1 MNACCTLPDVRDIDA
16 VQNVNG
22 SDSEAGLVTVYA
34 LPLLDDC
41 RHSFERFS
49 GGFVLNRS
57 ISRRCQAAGFT
68 FIEMLLVFVIMG
80 IMLSITV
87 KSVRGTWVASSRRS
101 ASREVTAY
109 LFRAR
114 TIAIQQSR
122 TAWLV
127 RSGNVLKIL
136 VDSSGTPVQLRTQI
150 DMSQRYG
157 ATLGASPK
165 DTIQFDPRGFVAN
178 VAQTPKL
185 TVQIGAATDTLCVTG
200 LGRITTRSCP

>member
-1 MNACCTLPDVRDIDA
+1 MSLAHARGRQDRSQPLF
-16 VQNVNG
+16 Q
-22 SDSEAGLVTVYA
+22 EA
-34 LPLLDDC
+34 
-41 RHSFERFS
+41 
-49 GGFVLNRS
+49 FVLNLS
-57 ISRRCQAAGFT
+57 MSRRSRTAGFT

-101 ASREVTAY
+101 ASREVTSY

-150 DMSQRYG
+150 DMSARYG
-157 ATLGASPK
+157 ATLGGQ
-165 DTIQFDPRGFVAN
+165 DTIQFDPPRIAGYVAP
-178 VAQTPKL
+178 APKL
-185 TVQIGAATDTLCVTG
+185 TVQIGAATDTLCITG

>member
-1 MNACCTLPDVRDIDA
+1 MPLAHAPGRQHRSQPLF
-16 VQNVNG
+16 Q
-22 SDSEAGLVTVYA
+22 EA
-34 LPLLDDC
+34 
-41 RHSFERFS
+41 
-49 GGFVLNRS
+49 FVLNS
-57 ISRRCQAAGFT
+57 SMSRRSRTAGFT

-101 ASREVTAY
+101 ASREVTSY

-114 TIAIQQSR
+114 AIAIQQSR

-136 VDSSGTPVQLRTQI
+136 VDSSGTPVRLGTQI
-150 DMSQRYG
+150 DMSARYG
-157 ATLGASPK
+157 ATLGAPGGK
-165 DTIQFDPRGFVAN
+165 DTVQFDPRGFAVYVAP
-178 VAQTPKL
+178 APKF
-185 TVQIGAATDTLCVTG
+185 TVQIGTATDTLCITG